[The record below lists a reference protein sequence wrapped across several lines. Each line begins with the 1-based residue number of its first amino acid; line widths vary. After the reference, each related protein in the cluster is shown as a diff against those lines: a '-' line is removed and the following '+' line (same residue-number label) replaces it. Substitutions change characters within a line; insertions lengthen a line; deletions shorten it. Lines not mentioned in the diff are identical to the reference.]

1 MSIGRREFLSKSAAT
16 AAFTIVS
23 AGAASSYAQNAKIAL
38 GLSGC
43 GGRGRWIGRLFQE
56 FSDYKVVA
64 VHDYFRDRTRMACKD
79 IGVPEEK
86 AFTGV
91 DGHKALLEEPVDAVA
106 VITPPYFHPDQAV
119 DTLAAGKHLYLAKP
133 VAVDTVGC
141 LRVLEAADKAKSL
154 CTLVDFQTR
163 NNEFYREAAKK
174 VHEGAIGAPVLAQ
187 VFYHCGRLNPHSK
200 ENTETARL
208 RNWVFDKALSGDII
222 VEQNIHVIDV
232 ANWLLNGHPLS
243 ATGTGG
249 RKARVD
255 VGDCWDHF
263 VVTFRYADDV
273 VADFSSVQFQLGSTD
288 DLFVKVYG
296 TEGTVETHYGG
307 QVSIGGKKENW
318 PGGSTATIYQ
328 DGAVNNIRDFHAAIT
343 SGSPINNARTAV
355 ESNLSSILGRKAA
368 YEGRT
373 VTWDEMM
380 ADLTP
385 LDANLRL
392 PEDGPDSRA

>member
-1 MSIGRREFLSKSAAT
+1 MSIGRREFLSKSAAAT
-16 AAFTIVS
+16 AFTIVS

-174 VHEGAIGAPVLAQ
+174 VHEGAIGTPVLAQ

-296 TEGTVETHYGG
+296 TEGTVET
-307 QVSIGGKKENW
+307 
-318 PGGSTATIYQ
+318 
-328 DGAVNNIRDFHAAIT
+328 
-343 SGSPINNARTAV
+343 
-355 ESNLSSILGRKAA
+355 
-368 YEGRT
+368 
-373 VTWDEMM
+373 
-380 ADLTP
+380 
-385 LDANLRL
+385 
-392 PEDGPDSRA
+392 